1 MIYPEA
7 FVGGYGPEYGP
18 EAFKSWVESLDSYIG
33 QNQVSSWESLS
44 FAINLLRGEAKS
56 WWKVE
61 EEARWDDEE
70 PIYTWNE
77 LKIIMSFKYV
87 PGFQWEEEESDLNFF
102 LKEIEQPDSL
112 PEDSLPMIAAEH
124 EGETQELCLH
134 VPDQTNQEEKVLGES
149 STTSELAHALID
161 QGESFQSLSSGLL
174 TWYTLDFQTS
184 LVEYLR
190 DVKGLQ
196 QVVFE
201 PGGSFSVSIRSNNNL
216 VQKTVTYKLDLQ
228 GFFTPEKQDLRSNL
242 FEGREDGVI
251 LSICSK
257 NRGETGGNTPL
268 ISPITDQNQLRSI
281 KQKLAVVKKM
291 PKLENE
297 YGNHSF
303 YQ

>member
-1 MIYPEA
+1 MYPDVFA
-7 FVGGYGPEYGP
+7 GGYGLGYGP
-18 EAFKSWVESLDSYIG
+18 EAFMAWADSLDSFIA
-33 QNQVSSWESLS
+33 QNQVSSLESLS
-44 FAINLLRGEAKS
+44 FAINLLRGEAKA
-56 WWKVE
+56 WWNVE

-70 PIYTWNE
+70 LIYTWNE

-87 PGFQWEEEESDLNFF
+87 PGFQWEEEELDFEFYLE
-102 LKEIEQPDSL
+102 EIAQPDSL

-134 VPDQTNQEEKVLGES
+134 KVLGES
-149 STTSELAHALID
+149 STTPELVHALID

-196 QVVFE
+196 KVVFE

-228 GFFTPEKQDLRSNL
+228 DEFRTKYRKSLQTSRSH
-242 FEGREDGVI
+242 
-251 LSICSK
+251 
-257 NRGETGGNTPL
+257 
-268 ISPITDQNQLRSI
+268 Q
-281 KQKLAVVKKM
+281 
-291 PKLENE
+291 
-297 YGNHSF
+297 
-303 YQ
+303 